1 MKFLSFKFIET
12 KMWELF
18 VRKVLNIVYGMLRKW
33 QKNQNM
39 KTSNGNTKIKLFFN
53 EILHEIK
60 LGHVVLKIQK
70 NTLKLKSFNL
80 HQIST

>member
-1 MKFLSFKFIET
+1 
-12 KMWELF
+12 
-18 VRKVLNIVYGMLRKW
+18 
-33 QKNQNM
+33 M

-70 NTLKLKSFNL
+70 NTLKLKSFDI
-80 HQIST
+80 HQISTKWENVMAGKHNYKIIFWKIIYYFLSRIAQRCGPGC